1 MILNYTGD
9 DQRYILVHLV
19 ALELGL
25 PTCYL
30 LPAVYVISGCNS
42 STVFHILERSHRR
55 RNDVSFSSHVGRDV
69 ADHAEASSRR
79 RDWYVNEKDLVET
92 SHWYVVQTDKLE
104 KS

>member
-9 DQRYILVHLV
+9 NQRYILVHFV

-42 STVFHILERSHRR
+42 STVFHTLERSHRR
-55 RNDVSFSSHVGRDV
+55 RSDVSFSSHIGRDV
-69 ADHAEASSRR
+69 ADHAETSSRR
-79 RDWYVNEKDLVET
+79 LDWYVNEKDLVET
-92 SHWYVVQTDKLE
+92 SHWYVVQTDQ